1 MDKVLMRKVLHGAHV
16 HGFGAN
22 AHHGRGVQAACN
34 SSTRTY
40 GCMFV

>member
-1 MDKVLMRKVLHGAHV
+1 MDMVLMRKVLHV

-34 SSTRTY
+34 SSTHTY